1 MDNRQLLAIIKGHRA
16 NALGANEGAL
26 AAERADAMDRY
37 HGRPYG
43 TEEEGRSAVVSH
55 DLKELV
61 GWAMPAIM
69 RVFTQSGNIGEF
81 EPENAQDE
89 DLAQQQSDVINKIV
103 MEKCDGFLV
112 LYDACK
118 DALILKNGYTKQW
131 WEETEKVDYEEYS
144 GLTIDELTRLM
155 MSLEGEGAAVE
166 VTEQESSTVV
176 MEAPEGPQ
184 PLEVFSVC
192 LRITRKEK
200 RVRVMAVPPEEIRVS
215 RKCRGPLS
223 ESPFVEH
230 VTRKFRSDL
239 IEMGMPR
246 AFVDSLPAY
255 PGDDNDT
262 EKVARDS
269 TDDESDALEISDSD
283 RSMDE
288 IEYCEA
294 YLRVDWDKDGVAE
307 LRKVITVADRIPP
320 GKEWNEQIDEVPI
333 TGGVPDRVPHRHVG
347 ESLNDMIEDLAEIK
361 TSLMRQ
367 ALDNLY
373 ATNNSQWLVNERV
386 NIKDFLT
393 SLPGGVKRVKGIDP
407 VSGSAEPVMATPVLN
422 QILPAIDYID
432 RVKMG
437 RTGINESSTGMDPDT
452 LKQSTKGA
460 FLENMNRASQKVE
473 MITRLLAET
482 LVKPMLLQVHNL
494 LIKHQDKPMVM
505 KLRGKYVP
513 VNPQEWRERSDLT
526 IKVGL
531 GTGNSEEKQQKL
543 MLAAQ
548 VQEKAAALGLV
559 GPQEGYNLAT
569 ELFEALGFDMP
580 EKYLISPDPQNPKW
594 QEVQQQMQGKKDPL
608 VQAEEVKGQATLQKA
623 QMDQQGAEKQAMID
637 AELAREKLQ
646 MEMAFKEREAQIK
659 AETEKE
665 IAIINA
671 RVEVEKEQ
679 LKAQYTVKASY
690 AANPAYGMKKSEEDM
705 QMEASEKE
713 QLSMFLAQLH
723 GAVEEIKGA
732 VASLHGEVNAPAQ
745 ITERGPDGRAAKIRK
760 GSREMTVV
768 RGPDGRA
775 VGVQ

>member
-1 MDNRQLLAIIKGHRA
+1 MDNRQLIAIIKGHRA
-16 NALGANEGAL
+16 NALGANEGQL
-26 AAERADAMDRY
+26 AAERAEAMDRY
-37 HGRPYG
+37 HGRPYQN
-43 TEEEGRSAVVSH
+43 EEEGRSQIVSH

-81 EPENAQDE
+81 QPENAEDE

-131 WEETEKVDYEEYS
+131 WDETEKVSYEEYS
-144 GLTIDELTRLM
+144 GLTIDELTSLM
-155 MSLEGEGAAVE
+155 ANLEGEGAKVD
-166 VTEQESSTVV
+166 VKEQESSTVIIDT
-176 MEAPEGPQ
+176 PQGQQ
-184 PLEVFSVC
+184 PLEVFDVC
-192 LRITRKEK
+192 LRITRKIK
-200 RVRVMAVPPEEIRVS
+200 RVRVMAVPPEEVRVS

-255 PGDDNDT
+255 PGDDKDT

-269 TDDESDALEISDSD
+269 TDDESEELEISDGD

-288 IEYCEA
+288 IEFCEA

-320 GKEWNEQIDEVPI
+320 GEEWNEQIDEIPI

-361 TSLMRQ
+361 TSLLRQ
-367 ALDNLY
+367 GLDNLY

-386 NIKDFLT
+386 NLKDFMS

-432 RVKMG
+432 RIKQG

-513 VNPQEWRERSDLT
+513 INPQEWRERSDLT

-543 MLAAQ
+543 MTAAG
-548 VQEKAAALGLV
+548 VQEKAAMLGLV
-559 GPQEGYNLAT
+559 GPSEAYNLAT
-569 ELFEALGFDMP
+569 DLFEALGFDMP
-580 EKYLISPDPQNPKW
+580 EKYLIAPDPQNPKW
-594 QEVQQQMQGKKDPL
+594 QEVQQQQQGKKDPL
-608 VQAEEVKGQATLQKA
+608 VQAEEVKGQAMMQKA
-623 QMDQQGAEKQAMID
+623 QMDAQTKAQQSEQDAGIERERMALEMQMKERD
-637 AELAREKLQ
+637 AERAAEL
-646 MEMAFKEREAQIK
+646 ERFK
-659 AETEKE
+659 AELKAQTDKE
-665 IAIINA
+665 IAVINA
-671 RVEVEKEQ
+671 RIELEKEQ
-679 LKAQYTVKASY
+679 IKAQYTVEAAAASKPS
-690 AANPAYGMKKSEEDM
+690 AAV
-705 QMEASEKE
+705 QMGGDEMAGHISNHL
-713 QLSMFLAQLH
+713 QGQSQATNMAF
-723 GAVEEIKGA
+723 GA
-732 VASLHGEVNAPAQ
+732 VAEALQGLNAAIAQ
-745 ITERGPDGRAAKIRK
+745 LAQRKPYRVRRGVDGRVE
-760 GSREMTVV
+760 GLE
-768 RGPDGRA
+768 
-775 VGVQ
+775 

>member
-1 MDNRQLLAIIKGHRA
+1 MDNRQLIAIIKGHRA
-16 NALGANEGAL
+16 NALGANEGQL

-81 EPENAQDE
+81 QPENAEDE

-131 WEETEKVDYEEYS
+131 WDETEKVCYEDYS
-144 GLTIDELTRLM
+144 GLTMEELTGLM
-155 MSLEGEGAAVE
+155 ASLEGEGATVE
-166 VTEQESSTVV
+166 VKEQESSTVMV
-176 MEAPEGPQ
+176 DAGQGPQ
-184 PLEVFSVC
+184 PLEVFDVC
-192 LRITRKEK
+192 LRITRKIK

-230 VTRKFRSDL
+230 VTRKYRSDL

-269 TDDESDALEISDSD
+269 TDDESEALEVSDGD

-294 YLRVDWDKDGVAE
+294 YLRVDLDKDGVAE

-347 ESLNDMIEDLAEIK
+347 ESLNDMIQDLAEIK
-361 TSLMRQ
+361 TSLLRQ
-367 ALDNLY
+367 GLDNLY
-373 ATNNSQWLVNERV
+373 ATNNNQWLVNERV

-432 RVKMG
+432 RIKQG

-513 VNPQEWRERSDLT
+513 INPQEWRERSDLT

-531 GTGNSEEKQQKL
+531 GTGNQEEKQQKL

-548 VQEKAAALGLV
+548 VQEKAAMLGLV
-559 GPQEGYNLAT
+559 GPMEGYNLASD
-569 ELFEALGFDMP
+569 LYEALGFDMP
-580 EKYLISPDPQNPKW
+580 EKYLIAPDPQNPKW
-594 QEVQQQMQGKKDPL
+594 QEVQQQNQGKKDPL
-608 VQAEEVKGQATLQKA
+608 VQAEEVKGQAMMQKA
-623 QMDQQGAEKQAMID
+623 QMDGQAKAQQSEQD
-637 AELAREKLQ
+637 AALERERMQ
-646 MEMAFKEREAQIK
+646 MEMAIKEREMQQTAELERFKAQLK
-659 AETEKE
+659 AETEIT
-665 IAIINA
+665 IAQM
-671 RVEVEKEQ
+671 REQ
-679 LKAQYTVKASY
+679 MTHERELTL
-690 AANPAYGMKKSEEDM
+690 GMKREENAAKPSSVIQMGGDEMAGHVQGALQGQTEAVTQAFGAIAQSLESVSQALAMLANKKPPRMRIRRGDGSVSEV
-705 QMEASEKE
+705 Q
-713 QLSMFLAQLH
+713 
-723 GAVEEIKGA
+723 AVE
-732 VASLHGEVNAPAQ
+732 
-745 ITERGPDGRAAKIRK
+745 
-760 GSREMTVV
+760 
-768 RGPDGRA
+768 
-775 VGVQ
+775 

>member
-1 MDNRQLLAIIKGHRA
+1 MDNRQLIAIIKGHRE

-81 EPENAQDE
+81 QPENAEDE

-118 DALILKNGYTKQW
+118 DALVLKNGYTKQW
-131 WEETEKVDYEEYS
+131 WEETEKVCYEEYS
-144 GLTIDELTRLM
+144 GLTMQELTSLM
-155 MSLEGEGAAVE
+155 QSLEGEGAAVE
-166 VTEQESSTVV
+166 VTEQESSTVIMDDGMGQQV
-176 MEAPEGPQ
+176 
-184 PLEVFSVC
+184 PLEVFDVC
-192 LRITRKEK
+192 LRITRKVK
-200 RVRVMAVPPEEIRVS
+200 RVRVMAVPPEEVRVS

-230 VTRKFRSDL
+230 VTRKYRSDL

-246 AFVDSLPAY
+246 AFVDTLPAY

-269 TDDESDALEISDSD
+269 TDDESEALEISDGD

-294 YLRVDWDKDGVAE
+294 FLRVDWDKDGVAE

-347 ESLNDMIEDLAEIK
+347 ESLNDMIQDLAEIK

-373 ATNNSQWLVNERV
+373 ATNNNQWLVNERV

-393 SLPGGVKRVKGIDP
+393 SLPGGVKRVRGIDP
-407 VSGSAEPVMATPVLN
+407 VSGSAEPVMSTPVLN

-432 RVKMG
+432 RVKQG

-513 VNPQEWRERSDLT
+513 INPQEWRERSDLT
-526 IKVGL
+526 IRVGL
-531 GTGNSEEKQQKL
+531 GTGNQEEKQQKL
-543 MLAAQ
+543 LTAAG
-548 VQEKAAALGLV
+548 VQEKAAMLGLV
-559 GPQEGYNLAT
+559 GPSEAYNLAT
-569 ELFEALGFDMP
+569 DLFEALGFDMP

-594 QEVQQQMQGKKDPL
+594 QEVQQQQQGKKDPL
-608 VQAEEVKGQATLQKA
+608 VQAEEVKGQAMMQKA
-623 QMDQQGAEKQAMID
+623 QMDLQGKAQQSEQDAGIERERMAMEAQMKERD
-637 AELAREKLQ
+637 AERAAEL
-646 MEMAFKEREAQIK
+646 ERFK
-659 AETEKE
+659 AELKAQTDKE
-665 IAIINA
+665 IAVINA
-671 RVEVEKEQ
+671 RIELEKEQ
-679 LKAQYTVKASY
+679 IKAQYTVQAAAASKPS
-690 AANPAYGMKKSEEDM
+690 AAVQMGGDEMAGHISTHLEGQSNATNAAFGAIAEAM
-705 QMEASEKE
+705 QGLNAAIA
-713 QLSMFLAQLH
+713 QLAQKKPYR
-723 GAVEEIKGA
+723 VR
-732 VASLHGEVNAPAQ
+732 
-745 ITERGPDGRAAKIRK
+745 RGMDGRVE
-760 GSREMTVV
+760 GLE
-768 RGPDGRA
+768 
-775 VGVQ
+775 